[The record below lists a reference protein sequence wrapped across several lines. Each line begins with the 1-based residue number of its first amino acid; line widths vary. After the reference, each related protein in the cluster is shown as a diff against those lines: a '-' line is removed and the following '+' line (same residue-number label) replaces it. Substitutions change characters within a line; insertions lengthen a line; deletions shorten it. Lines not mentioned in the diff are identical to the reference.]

1 MSFFSWFK
9 KKSTNTGT
17 GVPSQNIPVDIEAV
31 RHKEKTESKS
41 IDSQTVERMLIHE
54 EVVSALEIPQI
65 VEAVPEKSVFEKYL
79 MQFQYDPKTELAFIY
94 QEGETELFQ
103 SVLLIAKYALRHMH
117 IPSLF
122 AEDSDFVYFTVF
134 DREQCDYIGLMD
146 YALHYC
152 KIHSYLTFYEEPAKN
167 IARDLKQ
174 YGLKILGA
182 RPDRSA
188 YIQIWNH
195 ANITDPSFLECMGE
209 RLLQLIDDID
219 MHINTYRAAHCIGN
233 LRLYK
238 ETLRSIL
245 ESLDIDQSLY
255 VRWKREYEMYSLV
268 KMYYPD
274 VVFQYHS
281 QWLERQSLDAY
292 VPSIKVGFEY
302 QGQQHYESVEFFGG
316 QAALEHRMEND
327 ALKKKKCKQNG
338 VVLVEWIYT
347 EQINSAILRDKL
359 SKVHFVLPEKPA
371 DLFKKNDIENAAID
385 SAAINLDRNQDPKEL
400 FHKAL
405 ELRNREAI
413 YASFQKLVRK
423 NPKTVTKYWEQLI
436 TQYDEH
442 LAPDSVSDNND
453 PYGADLLRI
462 IARSKILTEYY
473 LCRSDVRNNYY
484 TRKVIIYLIIEARD
498 SDSVASYLDRMRKQ
512 VIKNG
517 GTREDFN
524 NRIKCLYSEA
534 ADYGIDKQK
543 IRGILTT
550 LGI

>member
-1 MSFFSWFK
+1 M
-9 KKSTNTGT
+9 
-17 GVPSQNIPVDIEAV
+17 
-31 RHKEKTESKS
+31 
-41 IDSQTVERMLIHE
+41 
-54 EVVSALEIPQI
+54 
-65 VEAVPEKSVFEKYL
+65 
-79 MQFQYDPKTELAFIY
+79 
-94 QEGETELFQ
+94 
-103 SVLLIAKYALRHMH
+103 
-117 IPSLF
+117 
-122 AEDSDFVYFTVF
+122 
-134 DREQCDYIGLMD
+134 
-146 YALHYC
+146 HYC

-174 YGLKILGA
+174 YGLKILGT

-209 RLLQLIDDID
+209 RLLQLLDDID
-219 MHINTYRAAHCIGN
+219 MHINTYRTAHCIGN
-233 LRLYK
+233 LGLYK

-245 ESLDIDQSLY
+245 ESLDIDQALY

-385 SAAINLDRNQDPKEL
+385 SAAIKLDRNQNPKEL

-423 NPKTVTKYWEQLI
+423 NPKTVTKYWERLI
-436 TQYDEH
+436 TQYADEH
-442 LAPDSVSDNND
+442 LAPNSVSDNSD

-473 LCRSDVRNNYY
+473 LSLPQQC
-484 TRKVIIYLIIEARD
+484 A
-498 SDSVASYLDRMRKQ
+498 
-512 VIKNG
+512 
-517 GTREDFN
+517 
-524 NRIKCLYSEA
+524 
-534 ADYGIDKQK
+534 
-543 IRGILTT
+543 
-550 LGI
+550 